1 MANIKAFFT
10 TILKKVI
17 DKLVR
22 YAILDIVQLPLDFLI
37 SVPRELKP

>member
-1 MANIKAFFT
+1 MANIKTFFT

-22 YAILDIVQLPLDFLI
+22 YAILDTVQLPLDFLI